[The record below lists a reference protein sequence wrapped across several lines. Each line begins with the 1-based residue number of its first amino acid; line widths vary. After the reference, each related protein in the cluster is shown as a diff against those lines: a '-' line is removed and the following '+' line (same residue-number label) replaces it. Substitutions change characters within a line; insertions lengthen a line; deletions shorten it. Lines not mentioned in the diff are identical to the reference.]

1 MTDVADPK
9 YVTVDSVAQDPDDAQ
24 YESFM
29 SQLSVEPD
37 DNEQAN
43 KNPFFDADFNRTG
56 SIESVNALAA

>member
-9 YVTVDSVAQDPDDAQ
+9 YVTVGSVAQDPDDAQ

-37 DNEQAN
+37 DNEQAS
-43 KNPFFDADFNRTG
+43 KIHSLMQT
-56 SIESVNALAA
+56 SIEQALSNQ